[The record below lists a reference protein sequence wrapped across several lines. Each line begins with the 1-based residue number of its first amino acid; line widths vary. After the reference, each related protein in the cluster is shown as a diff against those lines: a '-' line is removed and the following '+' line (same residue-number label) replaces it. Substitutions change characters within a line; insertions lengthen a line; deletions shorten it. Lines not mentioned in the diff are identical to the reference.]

1 MMNLSGVLDP
11 LVHGLALHAVRVPG
25 ALALWQVDSINSGNS
40 KLLMMF
46 VGIAALALSAQAIA
60 FVLMAVGATRAQK
73 RMTAIFEEVRTKAL
87 PVLEKSQGMLEEL
100 SPKFKDITENA
111 QHISFVL
118 RDKVDE
124 FEPTLAGAN
133 VTLRDAN
140 ETLRDANAKTRAQV
154 ARVDGMVTSMLNA
167 TAEIAGT
174 IHHGIRGPVRE
185 VAGLVSGVRA
195 GLDTLIGRMQ
205 HLRSGVASS
214 RAVRVETAA
223 PVTDMRDVEFA
234 QVVADRHEPEE

>member
-1 MMNLSGVLDP
+1 MNLSGVLYP
-11 LVHGLALHAVRVPG
+11 ALHAPRVSG
-25 ALALWQVDSINSGNS
+25 ALALWQADSINSGNS
-40 KLLMMF
+40 RLLMLF
-46 VGIAALALSAQAIA
+46 VGIAALALSAQALA
-60 FVLMAVGATRAQK
+60 FILMAVGAARTRT
-73 RMTAIFEEVRTKAL
+73 RITAIFEEVRTKAL

-100 SPKFKDITENA
+100 APKFKEITENA
-111 QHISFVL
+111 HHISTVM

-124 FEPTLAGAN
+124 FEPTLASAN

-140 ETLRDANAKTRAQV
+140 ETLRDANVKTRAQV
-154 ARVDGMVTSMLNA
+154 ARVDGMVTSVLNA

-185 VAGLVSGVRA
+185 VAGLVSGLRA

-214 RAVRVETAA
+214 RAVRVETTA

-234 QVVADRHEPEE
+234 PVVADHHEPKV